1 MFVCLDFILAASIIR
16 RILFI
21 NSFRTGKRME
31 NARDLPAPP
40 NLAQAH
46 KFSTKED
53 VALNLNVISIE
64 EKKKS
69 AKIFNTK

>member
-1 MFVCLDFILAASIIR
+1 
-16 RILFI
+16 
-21 NSFRTGKRME
+21 ME

-53 VALNLNVISIE
+53 VALNLNVISVTVAYFMRRLDAICTNNADSLSRLPTLDRHVLVE
-64 EKKKS
+64 Y
-69 AKIFNTK
+69 